1 MANILFDIQP
11 AKGHI
16 NATLKMAKLL
26 KQAGHKV
33 SYALPDNYWSDVQKH
48 GFIGVSEVPVPHI
61 KEASITLD
69 SDNHSKYCRE
79 RNDDE
84 LADFR
89 INLKQKRPDLV
100 LLDEQNSYKAIYYQI
115 ISFMVIFFMSKP
127 DSGKTKGI
135 PPFSY
140 YFLPRQTALSHI
152 YVEFLWLSR
161 VLYTRTYLLLT
172 NILSGNRAPY
182 SVCRKIS
189 KKYGINFNKLL
200 ECQRSFGYGVKG
212 IPRLILSPSAFDFP
226 HDEKPGVHRVGPL
239 VDIFREGQIH
249 NSRYETILLN
259 IEELRIRNK
268 GKIIYASMGTVTRF
282 DVKRCT
288 RFFLRIVKVAR
299 MNPDDIFIL
308 STGKNFDVSLLLPTP
323 DNMMV
328 FESLPQ
334 VDLLQKCDIMFT
346 HGGMNS
352 ITECV
357 FCEVPVLVYPLS
369 RHWDQPGNSARAV
382 FHGLG
387 LRGRIERDSA
397 GTISR
402 KLNKLKKNYGMY
414 KRNVI
419 KMKERFEEQN
429 NSLEVVHIIESYIKD

>member
-16 NATLKMAKLL
+16 HATLKMAKLL
-26 KQAGHKV
+26 KQAGHHI
-33 SYALPDNYWSDVQKH
+33 SFALPEIFWTDVKKH
-48 GFIGVSEVPVPHI
+48 GFDGVSAVPVPRLI
-61 KEASITLD
+61 EKAVLTSGKTSLYGTEEKE
-69 SDNHSKYCRE
+69 
-79 RNDDE
+79 DE
-84 LADFR
+84 LSDFR
-89 INLKQKRPDLV
+89 INMRQKSPDLV

-115 ISFMVIFFMSKP
+115 LSFRIVFFMSKP
-127 DSGKTKGI
+127 DSRKIGGI

-140 YFLPRQTALSHI
+140 YFLPGQTALSQI

-161 VLYTRTYLLLT
+161 VLYSRIHLLLIH
-172 NILSGNRAPY
+172 ILSGNRAPY

-189 KKYGINFNKLL
+189 KKYRIKFNKLL
-200 ECQRSFGYGVKG
+200 ECQRSFGYGIKG
-212 IPRLILSPSAFDFP
+212 IPRLILAPKAFDFP

-259 IEELRIRNK
+259 IEKLEIRNK

-288 RFFLRIVKVAR
+288 RFFLRIVMVSR

-308 STGKNFDVSLLLPTP
+308 STGKNFDISLLLPAP

-334 VDLLQKCDIMFT
+334 VDLLQKCDIMIT

-369 RHWDQPGNSARAV
+369 RHWDQPGNSARVV

-387 LRGRIERDSA
+387 LRGRIESDSA

-402 KLNKLKKNYGMY
+402 KLNILKKNYSMF

-429 NSLEVVHIIESYIKD
+429 NSLEVVRIIESYIKD